1 MPMMVGL
8 SRPDVAAARE
18 TVTWLAA
25 ALGARMERTVI
36 LVQVTFVLVAPQP
49 VNPNFV
55 VLGDEDRSVGIL
67 AQLTLE
73 VLVRLDSVSPAAVT
87 LAVLVLIL
95 VEESSG
101 VAS

>member
-1 MPMMVGL
+1 MPMVVGL
-8 SRPDVAAARE
+8 SCPDVAAARE

-36 LVQVTFVLVAPQP
+36 LALATFVLVAPQP
-49 VNPNFV
+49 ANPNFA
-55 VLGDEDRSVGIL
+55 VLGDEDRRLGIS

-73 VLVRLDSVSPAAVT
+73 VLVRLDHVSPAVVT
-87 LAVLVLIL
+87 LAALVLIS
-95 VEESSG
+95 VEESSA